1 MVNQFEQGRTYVL
14 RRNYMVRVTQSEGIR
29 NIVFPI
35 GTRFE
40 CVSVD
45 TLDRIANMKTKEN
58 IVVGFRYGD
67 QQVRTAFD

>member
-14 RRNYMVRVTQSEGIR
+14 RRNYIVRVTQSEGIR

-35 GTRFE
+35 GIRFE

-45 TLDRIANMKTKEN
+45 TLDRIANMKT
-58 IVVGFRYGD
+58 
-67 QQVRTAFD
+67 